1 MLATEFFF
9 SQTFYSRTPCKHT
22 KSQQKST
29 HAKYEK
35 IQVLFFR
42 HVFMQISRV
51 TSMFYNKNF
60 IFNRI
65 QHLKF
70 SQKVL
75 SIGELLFRPLMEEE
89 EHLVVCKVFPRLGI
103 FVL

>member
-9 SQTFYSRTPCKHT
+9 SQTFYLRTPDKHT

-35 IQVLFFR
+35 IQVFFLPSFFP
-42 HVFMQISRV
+42 VDAMFFMQISCIGRI
-51 TSMFYNKNF
+51 FYKKNF

-65 QHLKF
+65 QHF
-70 SQKVL
+70 NNNRRMNVSA
-75 SIGELLFRPLMEEE
+75 R
-89 EHLVVCKVFPRLGI
+89 
-103 FVL
+103 